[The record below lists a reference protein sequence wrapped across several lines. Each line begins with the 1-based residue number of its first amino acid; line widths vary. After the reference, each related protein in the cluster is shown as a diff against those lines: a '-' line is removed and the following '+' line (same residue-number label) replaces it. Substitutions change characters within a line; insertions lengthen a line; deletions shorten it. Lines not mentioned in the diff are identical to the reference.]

1 MLDALGVVQ
10 ACFPTGWSESYLRRR
25 FGDRSLVQW
34 IIRRV
39 TDSARLDGV
48 VVLTRPGRSH
58 EMIQDLVPL
67 DVPVVSAEG
76 PDLLSQLTKALEDYP
91 TESIVRVRADSPFV
105 DPTLIDRLVV
115 AAESKP
121 ECDYASYCCHGG
133 RPAVL
138 TPVGLFAE
146 WVRTDALRR
155 AARLARDQAD
165 RDAVTSYLFSHPE
178 RFRVRLLPAPE
189 RIDRDDVR
197 LTVDRDEDWEHALTI
212 IDALGPEGLD
222 WQRIAELLDHQ
233 PELRSRMAALNRAG

>member
-1 MLDALGVVQ
+1 MLNAMGVVQ
-10 ACFPTGWSESYLRRR
+10 ACFPAGWSESFLRRR

-58 EMIQDLVPL
+58 EMIQDLVPM
-67 DVPVVSAEG
+67 DVPVISAEG
-76 PDLLSQLTKALEDYP
+76 PDLLAQFTKALEDYP
-91 TESIVRVRADSPFV
+91 SEAIVRVRADSPFV
-105 DPTLIDRLVV
+105 DPTLIDRLIV

-146 WVRTDALRR
+146 WVRVDALRR
-155 AARLARDQAD
+155 AARLARDEAD
-165 RDAVTSYLFSHPE
+165 RNAVTSYVFSHPE

-197 LTVDRDEDWEHALTI
+197 LKVDRDEDWEHALTI

-233 PELRSRMAALNRAG
+233 PQLRSRMAALNRAG